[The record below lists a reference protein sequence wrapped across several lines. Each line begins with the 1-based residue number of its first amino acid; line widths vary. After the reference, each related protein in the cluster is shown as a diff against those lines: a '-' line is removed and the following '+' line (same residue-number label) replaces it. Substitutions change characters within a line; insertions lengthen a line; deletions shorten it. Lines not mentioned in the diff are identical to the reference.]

1 MNFRN
6 RTAKK
11 GYGMEQ
17 VMEDIEGG
25 NPGKTAFFSRSKQ
38 EYIYCVYEP
47 VGINEWMIM
56 LGQPENIVLGDAE
69 NIRFILRHFII
80 FETTVFLLYLLF
92 LICIEPGPVP
102 FPFHEKSSLFPKTQT
117 EDKVKIQL
125 FQI

>member
-1 MNFRN
+1 MNGKSDGLIPTVPILFVLLSIIVNFRN

-47 VGINEWMIM
+47 VGINDWMIM

-80 FETTVFLLYLLF
+80 FETTVFLLYF
-92 LICIEPGPVP
+92 
-102 FPFHEKSSLFPKTQT
+102 
-117 EDKVKIQL
+117 VKGKRNWAV
-125 FQI
+125 FNTY

>member
-1 MNFRN
+1 
-6 RTAKK
+6 
-11 GYGMEQ
+11 MEQ

-92 LICIEPGPVP
+92 VFWEIR
-102 FPFHEKSSLFPKTQT
+102 KT
-117 EDKVKIQL
+117 
-125 FQI
+125 FS